1 MRNCQIQSEKWIE
14 IEKILIINNKMLEQ
28 KSLIW
33 NKILNLCNK
42 IKILKDIKEVGI
54 YIHISWIFIKSY
66 KLFLIIIDSVK

>member
-1 MRNCQIQSEKWIE
+1 
-14 IEKILIINNKMLEQ
+14 MLEQ

>member
-14 IEKILIINNKMLEQ
+14 IEKILTINNKMLEQ